1 MWSVDSGNHVGVE
14 QLPHDARVPKKTAGA
29 WGLLTLQLVVLPNQ
43 VRHRCEEVD
52 EARLHTAPPVPL
64 SLTGRPCAAVCRNV
78 AVSGVRVGPA

>member
-1 MWSVDSGNHVGVE
+1 MWIAVTTSVWSNYRTM
-14 QLPHDARVPKKTAGA
+14 LAFPKKTAGA
-29 WGLLTLQLVVLPNQ
+29 CWGLLTLQLVVLPNQ

-64 SLTGRPCAAVCRNV
+64 SLTGRPCAAVCRNL